1 MRIRPLLLFVGLV
14 LPLLATAAPDWR
26 ESAQTALH
34 MLDYVG
40 VDYPEFVKDGKVL
53 DQDEYQEQLEF
64 SNQVVVLL
72 NGLPQ
77 NPQRARLIE
86 EAQTL
91 ARAIVA
97 KRPGAQIAAASG
109 TLRWA
114 IIAAYGLSVAPK
126 KAPDLARGAK
136 LFGENCASCHGAE
149 GRGDGPAAKGLDP
162 APSNFHDAARMVQR
176 SVYGLYNTITLGVAG
191 TGMAAYRALGE
202 DDRWALAFYV
212 SRFPVS
218 AADLAK
224 GEAAWKSGAHQATF
238 ADFENLATLS
248 TDEVKKRFG
257 NETAFV
263 QHWLRAHPEA
273 VSSAKPSPIRFSI
286 DSLRESLAA
295 YRKGDRAAAQQLA
308 VSAYLEG
315 FELVEASLDNVDAK
329 LRLDV
334 EREMMAYRNLLKSGA
349 TPDAVETQ
357 MRRTVELLGAAEQKL
372 NAGAMPAGS
381 TFTASLLILL
391 REGLE
396 AILVLAA
403 IIAFLIK
410 SERRDALPWV
420 HAGWLSALALGA
432 VTWLVATYVV
442 GISGAGRE
450 MTEGVTALIAAGML
464 VYVGYW
470 LHSKSYAAAW
480 QHFIR
485 NNVSTALE
493 KRTLWAMAAV
503 SFLAVYRELFEIV
516 LFYQA
521 LAAQTGEAGRAPLIG
536 GILLATVLLAAIAW
550 GIFRYGIRLPIGSFF
565 TVTSVLLVVLAATF
579 AGQGI
584 AALQEAGV
592 IDIDP
597 VNFIHLPALGIFPTI
612 QTLAAQAFVGT
623 VVVVSFYFTRRAHRS
638 STAS

>member
-1 MRIRPLLLFVGLV
+1 MRIRLLLFIGFLF
-14 LPLLATAAPDWR
+14 PLFASAAADWR

-64 SNQVVVLL
+64 SNQVIVLFKTL
-72 NGLPQ
+72 PDNPRRAGLI
-77 NPQRARLIE
+77 ADA
-86 EAQTL
+86 EAL

-97 KRPGAQIAAASG
+97 KQPGERITTASSD
-109 TLRWA
+109 LRWA
-114 IIAAYGLSVAPK
+114 IIGAYGLSVAPK
-126 KAPDLARGAK
+126 KAPDLSRGAT
-136 LFGENCASCHGAE
+136 LFGENCASCHGRE

-162 APSNFHDAARMVQR
+162 APSNFHDTARMAQR

-212 SRFPVS
+212 SRFPIS
-218 AADLAK
+218 APDLAK
-224 GEAAWKSGAHQATF
+224 GEAAWKSDAHKTAF
-238 ADFENLATLS
+238 AGFENLATLS

-257 NETAFV
+257 SEAALV

-273 VSSAKPSPIRFSI
+273 VDSDKPSPIRFSI
-286 DSLRESLAA
+286 DSLRESLVA
-295 YRKGDRAAAQQLA
+295 YRKGDRVAAQQLA

-315 FELVEASLDNVDAK
+315 FELVEASLDNVDAN
-329 LRLDV
+329 LRLEV

-349 TPDAVETQ
+349 TPDAAEKQ
-357 MRRTVELLGAAEQKL
+357 MGRAVELLSSAEQKL
-372 NAGAMPAGS
+372 NGGAISGGS

-432 VTWLVATYVV
+432 VTWLAATYVV

-485 NNVSTALE
+485 GKVNTALE

-521 LAAQTGEAGRAPLIG
+521 LAAQAGEAGQAPLIG
-536 GILLATVLLAAIAW
+536 GILLAAVLLAAIAW
-550 GIFRYGIRLPIGSFF
+550 GIFRYGIRLPIGPFF

-592 IDIDP
+592 IDGDP
-597 VNFIHLPALGIFPTI
+597 VNFIRLPMLGIFPTV
-612 QTLAAQAFVGT
+612 QTLAAQAFIAT
-623 VVVVSFYFTRRAHRS
+623 VVVVSFYLTRRANRS